1 MAAGRRT
8 VEPSDA
14 AQAVNREGGAV
25 GAAGSRGW
33 GETCGHVASMAPACQ
48 ILRWALA
55 LGLGLAFEVT
65 HAFRSQDEFLS
76 SLESYEIAFPTRVD
90 HNGALLAFSPPTPR
104 RQRRGTGPLTESRLF
119 YKVAAPSTH
128 FLLNLTRNPR
138 LVAGH
143 VSVEYWTREGLAWQR
158 AARPHCLYAGHLQGQ
173 PSTSHVAISTC
184 GGLHGLIVAD
194 EEEYLIEPL
203 QGGPKGHRAP
213 EESGP
218 HVVYKRSSLRHPHLD
233 TACGVRD
240 EKPWKGRPWWLRT
253 LKPPPARP
261 LGNETER
268 GQPGLKRSVSRERY
282 VETLVVADKM
292 MVAYHGRRDVEQYVL
307 AIMNITRSL
316 LFLGGQVAKLFQDS
330 SLGNIVNILVT
341 RLILLTED
349 QPTLEITH
357 HAGKSLDS
365 FCKWQKSIVNHSG
378 HGNAIPENGVANHDT
393 AVLITRYDICIYKNK
408 PCGTLGLAPVGGMC
422 ERERSCSINE
432 DIGLATAFTIAHE
445 IGHTFG
451 MNHDGVG
458 NSCGARGQD
467 PAKLMAA
474 HITMKTNPFVW
485 SSCSRDYITS
495 FLDSGL
501 GLCLNNRPPR
511 QDFVYPTVAPG
522 QAYDADEQCRFQHGV
537 KSRQCK
543 YGVERAFLLSF
554 LGGEGAAA
562 TREVCSELW
571 CLSKSNRCITN
582 SIPAA
587 EGTLCQTHTID
598 KGWCYKRVCV
608 PFGSRPEGV
617 DGAWGPWTPW
627 GDCSRTC
634 GGGVSSSS
642 RHCDSPRPTIGG
654 KYCLGERRRHRSC
667 NTDDCPPGSQ
677 DFREMQCSE
686 FDSVPFRG
694 KFYTWKTYR
703 GGGVKACS
711 LTCLAEGFNF
721 YTERAAAVVDGTPC
735 RPDTVDICVSGEC
748 KHVGCDRVLGSD
760 LREDKCRVCGGD
772 GSACE
777 TIEGVFSSA
786 LLGAGYEEVVWIPK
800 GSVHIFIQDLN
811 LSVSHVA
818 LKGDQESL
826 LLEGMPGTPQPHR
839 LPLAGTTFQLR
850 QGPDQTQSLEALG
863 PINTSLII
871 MVLARTELPA
881 LRYRFNAPIARDALP
896 PYSWHYVPWTKCSAQ
911 CAGGSQVQAVECRN
925 QLDSSAVAPHHCSA
939 HSKLPKRQRACNTE
953 PCPPDWVV
961 GNWSRC
967 SRSCDA
973 GVRSRSVVCQRRV
986 SAAEEKALDDS
997 AYHRAT
1003 LPPAHCPPAA
1013 KPPATMRCNL
1023 RRCPPARWVAGE
1035 WGECSAQ
1042 CGFGQQ
1048 QRPVRC
1054 SSHTGQPSRECA
1066 EALRPPAT
1074 QQCEAKCDS
1083 APPGD
1088 GLEECKDVNK
1098 VAYCPLVLKFQFCS
1112 RAYFR
1117 QMCCKTCQGR

>member
-1 MAAGRRT
+1 
-8 VEPSDA
+8 
-14 AQAVNREGGAV
+14 
-25 GAAGSRGW
+25 
-33 GETCGHVASMAPACQ
+33 MAPACQ

-55 LGLGLAFEVT
+55 LGLGLTFEVT

-104 RQRRGTGPLTESRLF
+104 RQRRGTGPQAESRLF

-128 FLLNLTRNPR
+128 FLLNLTHSPR
-138 LVAGH
+138 LLAGH
-143 VSVEYWTREGLAWQR
+143 VSVEYWTREGLAWQK
-158 AARPHCLYAGHLQGQ
+158 AARPHCLYSGHLQGQ
-173 PSTSHVAISTC
+173 AGSSHVAISTC

-203 QGGPKGHRAP
+203 QGGPKGHRGP

-253 LKPPPARP
+253 LKPPPAWP
-261 LGNETER
+261 LGSERER

-307 AIMNITRSL
+307 AIMNI
-316 LFLGGQVAKLFQDS
+316 VAKLFQDS

-365 FCKWQKSIVNHSG
+365 FCKWQKSIVNRSG

-495 FLDSGL
+495 FLDLGL

-543 YGVERAFLLSF
+543 YG
-554 LGGEGAAA
+554 
-562 TREVCSELW
+562 EVCSELW

-777 TIEGVFSSA
+777 TIEGVFSPA
-786 LLGAGYEEVVWIPK
+786 WPGAGYEEVVWIPK

-811 LSVSHVA
+811 LSLSHLA

-826 LLEGMPGTPQPHR
+826 LLEGLPGTPQPHR

-863 PINTSLII
+863 PINASLIV
-871 MVLARTELPA
+871 MVLARTELPV
-881 LRYRFNAPIARDALP
+881 LRYRFNAPITRDALP
-896 PYSWHYVPWTKCSAQ
+896 PYSWHYAPWTKCSAQ

-939 HSKLPKRQRACNTE
+939 HSKLPKRQRACNTD

-997 AYHRAT
+997 ACPQPRPPVLEACHGPACPPEWAALDWSECTPSCGPGLRHRVVLCKSADHRAT
-1003 LPPAHCPPAA
+1003 LPPTHCPPAA